1 MYLEFT
7 DEQLELRDSARAAL
21 ARECPPH
28 LVGTVAAGGLGAD
41 GLATALN
48 WLGWPALTIDVDLGG
63 LGRSFVELAIVIEE
77 LGRAAA
83 PGAFL
88 PTMTQFVPVVREA
101 GTEAQAHRFLAG
113 VASGTLT
120 GTLALHEGGRW
131 DPDAVMATAERDGDG
146 WLLRGHKQHVLGAPE
161 VDEVVVAA
169 RRESGSLGL
178 FVVPSAELTF
188 KRTTSLDATRNLAN
202 VELNGVWVP
211 QARVLGE
218 QDADAGKALARA
230 LGEATVAI
238 ALDALGACDA
248 LFDVSLDIARGHGAA
263 GQATEHDLADMLVAI
278 ETARAAIYQATA
290 AVAEGDASAAHAA
303 SVAKAAIGGC
313 QRLVTRHSLEICGPA
328 MARATAAGEVDD
340 DGPGGP
346 RDLGMWVRRAKADDL
361 LCGSAVDH
369 RRIVADHVLSAQR
382 ARSSQLA
389 GALFG

>member
-28 LVGTVAAGGLGAD
+28 LVRTVAGGGLGAG

-131 DPDAVMATAERDGDG
+131 DPEAVMATAERDGDG

-340 DGPGGP
+340 GPGGP
-346 RDLGMWVRRAKADDL
+346 RDLRLLVRRAKADDL